1 MKLVALAV
9 VVAGVAL
16 AGEPSTTKKAKAP
29 AKTSA
34 TRTATSKKSKPKT
47 DGGSGST
54 ALEFGTLELEIK
66 GTFTVSLD
74 GKELGQTP
82 LKPVKVLAGK
92 HQLRLV
98 NAELKIDHTEEVVV
112 QPRQHSTFQISLE

>member
-1 MKLVALAV
+1 MRLVALAV
-9 VVAGVAL
+9 VVAGIAVA
-16 AGEPSTTKKAKAP
+16 GTPSPSPSKKPKAP
-29 AKTSA
+29 AKAS
-34 TRTATSKKSKPKT
+34 TSKKGKP
-47 DGGSGST
+47 DAGSSGKT
-54 ALEFGTLELEIK
+54 ALELGTLEFEIK

-98 NAELKIDHTEEVVV
+98 NQELKIDHTEEVDV

>member
-9 VVAGVAL
+9 LVAGIAVAG
-16 AGEPSTTKKAKAP
+16 APSKGKPRAP
-29 AKTSA
+29 AKASTS
-34 TRTATSKKSKPKT
+34 SKKPKP
-47 DGGSGST
+47 DAGSGGGGS
-54 ALEFGTLELEIK
+54 LEFGTLEFEIK

-98 NAELKIDHTEEVVV
+98 NAELKIDHAEEVEVK
-112 QPRQHSTFQISLE
+112 PRQHSTFQISLE

>member
-1 MKLVALAV
+1 MRLFALAV
-9 VVAGVAL
+9 AVAGIAL
-16 AGEPSTTKKAKAP
+16 AGTPSKKPKAP

-34 TRTATSKKSKPKT
+34 SKKAKP
-47 DGGSGST
+47 DGGSGGS
-54 ALEFGTLELEIK
+54 LELGTLAFEIK

-74 GKELGQTP
+74 GRELGQTP

-98 NAELKIDHTEEVVV
+98 NQELKIDHTEEVVV

>member
-9 VVAGVAL
+9 MMVAGVAL
-16 AGEPSTTKKAKAP
+16 AETPPAPKKAKAP
-29 AKTSA
+29 AAKASA
-34 TRTATSKKSKPKT
+34 SSKKSKPKA
-47 DGGSGST
+47 DGGSGGT
-54 ALEFGTLELEIK
+54 ALEFGTLEFEIK
-66 GTFTVSLD
+66 GSFTVSLD

-98 NAELKIDHTEEVVV
+98 NAELKIDHTEEVEVK
-112 QPRQHSTFQISLE
+112 PRQHSTFQISLE

>member
-1 MKLVALAV
+1 MRLVALAV
-9 VVAGVAL
+9 VVAGIAVAG
-16 AGEPSTTKKAKAP
+16 APSPSKKPKAP
-29 AKTSA
+29 AKAS
-34 TRTATSKKSKPKT
+34 TSKKGKP
-47 DGGSGST
+47 DAGSSGKT
-54 ALEFGTLELEIK
+54 ALEFGTLEFEIK

-98 NAELKIDHTEEVVV
+98 NQELKIDHTEEVDV